1 MTQEMTLIGWTKGP
15 GERPQEFIFTSS
27 DSQHVLKIGEYVTYK
42 TQVGGET
49 KSILSRI
56 TDRQP
61 LRQYPDS
68 FSFNTNVP
76 PEQVAHLLGYDQPD
90 HELFQ
95 LTASVIGY
103 FDPQV
108 GNFVNPR
115 IAPQE
120 GSPIFIASDEMLS
133 RLLNKKQIS
142 DRGSAHIGSLLSRD
156 IDQVPVILDV
166 ASLVSTHMA
175 IIASTGAGKS
185 YLAGVLI
192 EELMSAYNRAS
203 VLIIDPHGEYDT
215 LSEMMNIDRFCQDPY
230 RPEVKIFRPGMVKVK
245 VGALE
250 PSDLYYLLPNLSD
263 RMVYLLGKAYREVCR
278 EAKAS
283 KGNEDRWTMGDLEI
297 KLNQLGEGEQEE
309 GEEKAK
315 QDFAST
321 AQALNWRLESV
332 LKNSVI
338 FDDQD
343 HLDLNKLC
351 RPGQC
356 SVLQLNEVDERE
368 QQVMVATLL
377 RRLLKARM
385 ETSKHKVNDGNELY
399 LPYPVFV
406 LIEEAHRFAPASA
419 DIITTQI
426 LKTILSEGRKF
437 GVGVGL
443 ISQRPGKLDGDVL
456 SQCNTQFIMRIVN
469 PVDQAR
475 VAESVE
481 TVGRDLLD
489 ELPALT
495 KGQVIIAGE
504 AVNTPMLSRVR
515 TRYTPHGGITKDA
528 PAEWFGY
535 YDETEQAKR
544 DRANA
549 LPTDTES
556 KKGRFF
562 K

>member
-1 MTQEMTLIGWTKGP
+1 MTQESSLIGWTKGP
-15 GERPQEFIFTSS
+15 GEHPQEFIFTSP
-27 DSQHVLKIGEYVTYK
+27 DPQRALKIGEYVTYK
-42 TQVGGET
+42 TKVGGEE
-49 KSILSRI
+49 KEILSRI
-56 TDRQP
+56 TNRQP

-68 FSFNTNVP
+68 FSLSSDVAPGQIAHMVGFN
-76 PEQVAHLLGYDQPD
+76 QAD

-95 LTASVIGY
+95 LTAAVIGF
-103 FDPQV
+103 FDNQV

-115 IAPQE
+115 IAPHE
-120 GSPIFIASDEMLS
+120 GSPIFIASDSMLAK
-133 RLLNKKQIS
+133 LLNKKGLAEK
-142 DRGSAHIGSLLSRD
+142 GSAHIGSLLSRE
-156 IDQVPVILDV
+156 IDQVPVVLDV

-192 EELMSAYNRAS
+192 EELMQSYNRAS

-215 LSEMMNIDRFCQDPY
+215 LSEMMNIDRFCQETY
-230 RPEVKIFRPGMVKVK
+230 RPNVKIFRPGQVKVR

-250 PSDLYYLLPNLSD
+250 TSDLFYLLPNLSD
-263 RMVYLLGKAYREVCR
+263 RMVYLLGKAYREVSR
-278 EAKAS
+278 EAKT
-283 KGNEDRWTMGDLEI
+283 GRGGEDRWTSGDLTV
-297 KLNQLGEGEQEE
+297 KLEKLGEGEREPE
-309 GEEKAK
+309 EEKVK

-338 FDDQD
+338 FDDQE
-343 HLDLNKLC
+343 HLNLNQLC

-385 ETSKHKVNDGNELY
+385 ETQKHKVEDGNELY

-419 DIITTQI
+419 DIITTGI

-469 PVDQAR
+469 PVDQTR

-481 TVGRDLLD
+481 TVGRDLLQ
-489 ELPALT
+489 ELPSLT

-504 AVNTPMLSRVR
+504 AVNTPVLSRVR
-515 TRYTPHGGITKDA
+515 TRFTPHGGITKDA
-528 PAEWFGY
+528 PAEWIGY

-544 DRANA
+544 DRSSA
-549 LPTDTES
+549 LPVNSES
-556 KKGRFF
+556 KKGRFY